1 MTTHEEIRR
10 YLYNRKGEIVDSL
23 LHLAE
28 IPSVKEEAKLGAPF
42 GISCRTVLEE
52 TQALHTRYGFTDSF
66 LSDDGYLLT
75 TVGEGEHTIGL
86 FAHGDVVSPG
96 DSWTLTE
103 PFSPIEKD
111 GCLIGRGVNDNKSGI
126 TASLFAV
133 QALRELGYPL
143 SSRIVLFTGAN
154 EESGMEDI
162 ASFVKNH
169 PMPDVSLVPDAAFPV
184 YRGEK
189 GILRFRAISKRKV
202 TDIVDIHGGQAFN
215 IVLGKVSLTLP
226 ADGIPYD
233 RLNDDKRVRITKNNS
248 GITIEANGISKHAAL
263 PEGSVNAI
271 VILNQVLKEHGISL
285 GEDEKDLCFMA
296 DLVEDYYGNAIEGF
310 PAQKEVS
317 GKNTIAGGIVEIR
330 DGHLCFGFDVR
341 FVNEK
346 SNDLIDS
353 IRNKLSE
360 GGFEM
365 EILDNS
371 PGFLISE
378 ENPHLNRLLQ
388 VYSDCTGQN
397 DPQSKFNAGGTYSR
411 YLKNSFSVGSCL
423 GNPRSF
429 ELPNGHGGVHQPDE
443 YLNIDAHL
451 EAIAILAEM
460 ILALDEKI
468 CSPTCLW

>member
-1 MTTHEEIRR
+1 MTTHEEIRQ
-10 YLYNRKGEIVDSL
+10 YLYNRKGEIIESL
-23 LHLAE
+23 LRLAE
-28 IPSVKEEAKLGAPF
+28 IPSFREEAIPGAPF
-42 GISCRTVLEE
+42 GFACRTVLEE
-52 TQALHTRYGFTDSF
+52 TQALHARYGFTDSM

-75 TVGEGEHTIGL
+75 TVGEGEHTVGL
-86 FAHGDVVSPG
+86 FAHGDVVTPG
-96 DSWTLTE
+96 DGWTLTE

-133 QALRELGYPL
+133 RALQELHYPL

-162 ASFVKNH
+162 ASFVKHH

-189 GILRFRAISKRKV
+189 GILRFKAVSRRKAEN
-202 TDIVDIHGGQAFN
+202 IVDLHGGQAFN
-215 IVLGKVSLTLP
+215 IVLGKVSLTIP
-226 ADGIPYD
+226 VNGVPYD
-233 RLNDDKRVRITKNNS
+233 RLNDDKRVKVTKNDS
-248 GITIEANGISKHAAL
+248 EMTIEAIGISKHAAL
-263 PEGSVNAI
+263 PEDSVNA
-271 VILNQVLKEHGISL
+271 VVVLNQVLKEYRLSL
-285 GEDEKDLCFMA
+285 GEDGKDINFMA
-296 DLVEDYYGNAIEGF
+296 NLIEDYYGNAIDDF
-310 PAQKEVS
+310 SAQKEVS
-317 GKNTIAGGIVEIR
+317 GRNTIVNGIIEIKG
-330 DGHLCFGFDVR
+330 GHLCFGFDVR

-346 SNDLIDS
+346 SDDLIDC
-353 IRNKLSE
+353 IRNKLSK
-360 GGFEM
+360 GGFDM
-365 EILDNS
+365 EILYNS

-378 ENPHLNRLLQ
+378 ENPQLNRLLQ

-429 ELPNGHGGVHQPDE
+429 ELPMGHGGVHQPDE
-443 YLNIDAHL
+443 YLNINAHL

-460 ILALDEKI
+460 ILALDEEI
-468 CSPTCLW
+468 CLLKSC

>member
-1 MTTHEEIRR
+1 MTTHEEIRQ
-10 YLYNRKGEIVDSL
+10 YLYNRKGEIIESL
-23 LHLAE
+23 LRLAG
-28 IPSVKEEAKLGAPF
+28 IPSVREEAIPGAPF
-42 GISCRTVLEE
+42 GLSCRTVLEE
-52 TQALHTRYGFTDSF
+52 TQALHARYGFTDSF

-96 DSWTLTE
+96 DGWTLTE

-162 ASFVKNH
+162 ASFVKNY

-189 GILRFRAISKRKV
+189 GILRFKAVSRRKAEN
-202 TDIVDIHGGQAFN
+202 IVALHGGQAFN

-226 ADGIPYD
+226 ANGIPTD
-233 RLNDDKRVRITKNNS
+233 RLNDDKRVRVTKNNS
-248 GITIEANGISKHAAL
+248 EMTIEAKGISKHAAL

-271 VILNQVLKEHGISL
+271 VILNQVLKEYGISL
-285 GEDEKDLCFMA
+285 GEDGKDINFMA
-296 DLVEDYYGNAIEGF
+296 NLIEDYYGNAIDDF
-310 PAQKEVS
+310 SAQKEVS
-317 GKNTIAGGIVEIR
+317 GRNTIVNGIIEIK
-330 DGHLCFGFDVR
+330 DGHLCLGFDVR

-346 SNDLIDS
+346 SDDLIDC
-353 IRNKLSE
+353 IRKKLSE

-365 EILDNS
+365 EILTNS

-378 ENPHLNRLLQ
+378 KNPQLNRLLQ

-397 DPQSKFNAGGTYSR
+397 DPKPKFNAGGTYSR

-429 ELPNGHGGVHQPDE
+429 ELPMGHGGVHQPDE

-460 ILALDEKI
+460 ILALDEEI
-468 CSPTCLW
+468 CPKNP